1 MINGKYIKK
10 PGSLILAPE
19 KPRIV
24 QVFAMLK
31 AVFEAEPENLPGLVV
46 HTNASWIN
54 DTWVDSK
61 GHLHMNEA
69 DFLRLKNDGMPT
81 IHLKTIKDVSFFKI
95 DTGKKIEKL
104 NPDQKKA
111 KDDALLSVLGPG
123 SLRKEDKGGG

>member
-1 MINGKYIKK
+1 MINGKYINK
-10 PGSLILAPE
+10 PGSLLLQPE

-24 QVFAMLK
+24 QVFNMLK

-54 DTWVDSK
+54 DPWVDSK

-69 DFLRLKNDGMPT
+69 DFFRLKNDGMPT

-95 DTGKKIEKL
+95 DVKKKIEKL
-104 NPDQKKA
+104 NPDQKRA
-111 KDDALLSVLGPG
+111 KDKALLSVLGPG
-123 SLRKEDKGGG
+123 SLRKEDKGGE